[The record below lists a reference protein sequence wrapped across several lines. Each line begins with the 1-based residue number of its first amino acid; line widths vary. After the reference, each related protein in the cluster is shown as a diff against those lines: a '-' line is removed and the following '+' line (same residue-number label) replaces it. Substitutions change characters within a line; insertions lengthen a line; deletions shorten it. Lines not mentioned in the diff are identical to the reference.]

1 MQKCQPVCSQGF
13 CNCFQMDACAKLKKK
28 KEEEKWIFFLEIA
41 CITTLL
47 WNVATMEYFL
57 ENMKVYI
64 VDNLHE

>member
-1 MQKCQPVCSQGF
+1 
-13 CNCFQMDACAKLKKK
+13 MDACAKFKKK
-28 KEEEKWIFFLEIA
+28 KEEENESSLEIA
-41 CITTLL
+41 RITTLL